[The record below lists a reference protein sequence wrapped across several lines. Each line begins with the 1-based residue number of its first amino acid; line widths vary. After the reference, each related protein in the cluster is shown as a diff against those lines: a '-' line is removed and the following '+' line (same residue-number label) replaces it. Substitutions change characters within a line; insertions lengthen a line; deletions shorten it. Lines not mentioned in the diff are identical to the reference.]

1 VTSPELRHS
10 RIAILAYFFILGVA
24 FTAWSA
30 RLPAI
35 KQSLHLSDGRLGLAL
50 FAVPAGSVLTLA
62 LSGRIADRFGA
73 ERVLRIA
80 GVLFPAALVP
90 VALAGNLAELM
101 AMLALF
107 GALAGLLDVSMNAC
121 GARLELGY
129 GRPIMSSL
137 HAGYSI
143 AGLGGAAIGGISAW
157 LGASPLATFAVTAAA
172 LIVLG
177 LLAAPHVFI
186 PAVAPP
192 GKDSSDPRRSPRQI
206 ATVIWVLGLLALC
219 GQVGEGSAGDWS
231 AVYLHV
237 DLGTSA
243 AAAAVALGAFSV
255 TMAAG
260 RVAGDR
266 LAARFGPVRLVRASG
281 LVAGLGLA
289 GGLLVGTPAA
299 AIVGFALLGLGLA
312 GIFPQIV
319 TAAARL
325 DPGQA
330 GRNIGRIAAVSYS
343 GLLSG
348 PVVIGAIASGVG
360 LRNALLVPAALAVL
374 VAAAAGVMKPRLARR
389 PAQRSEQ
396 GVLRLHPAHGVV
408 VQRDAADA
416 PVGGQGTR
424 LRPDLLGGEHA
435 LHRSQ
440 QRVPVQKL
448 QISGQLLDAVNF
460 AAPFDLHRDAHARA
474 VPAHEVDRPDRG
486 RVLAADQP
494 PALAEHVELDREQL
508 LQVRLHPVLD
518 QAGVDAEV
526 DRGIAHHVGKGD
538 DQGLARLAGHRPQ
551 AGLLGEPA
559 RGRHPVQRLV
569 RAAVGMHEHRAVR
582 LDDEQAQGL
591 GEVGGEPADV
601 VDAAPRDDEPHVG

>member
-1 VTSPELRHS
+1 MTSPQLRWS
-10 RIAILAYFFILGVA
+10 RAAISAYFFILGVA
-24 FTAWSA
+24 FATWSA

-73 ERVLRIA
+73 VRVLRVA
-80 GVLFPAALVP
+80 GVLDPAALVL
-90 VALAGNLAELM
+90 VGLAGNLAGLM
-101 AMLALF
+101 AALAVF
-107 GALAGLLDVSMNAC
+107 GAVAGLLDVSMNAC

-137 HAGYSI
+137 HASYSI
-143 AGLGGAAIGGISAW
+143 AGLGGAAIGGVSAW
-157 LGASPLATFAVTAAA
+157 LGASPLITFAVAAAA

-186 PAVAPP
+186 PAVTPP
-192 GKDSSDPRRSPRQI
+192 VERPGDPPRRSPRQI

-243 AAAAVALGAFSV
+243 GAAAVALGAFSV

-266 LAARFGPVRLVRASG
+266 LAARFGSVRLVRASG

-289 GGLLVGTPAA
+289 GGLLGGTPVA

-312 GIFPQIV
+312 SIFPQIV

-325 DPGQA
+325 DPEQA

-360 LRNALLVPAALAVL
+360 LRDALLVPAALALL
-374 VAAAAGVMKPRLARR
+374 VAAAAGVMKPARLA
-389 PAQRSEQ
+389 
-396 GVLRLHPAHGVV
+396 
-408 VQRDAADA
+408 A
-416 PVGGQGTR
+416 PVGQN
-424 LRPDLLGGEHA
+424 
-435 LHRSQ
+435 
-440 QRVPVQKL
+440 RVF
-448 QISGQLLDAVNF
+448 SGST
-460 AAPFDLHRDAHARA
+460 
-474 VPAHEVDRPDRG
+474 
-486 RVLAADQP
+486 
-494 PALAEHVELDREQL
+494 
-508 LQVRLHPVLD
+508 
-518 QAGVDAEV
+518 
-526 DRGIAHHVGKGD
+526 
-538 DQGLARLAGHRPQ
+538 
-551 AGLLGEPA
+551 
-559 RGRHPVQRLV
+559 
-569 RAAVGMHEHRAVR
+569 
-582 LDDEQAQGL
+582 
-591 GEVGGEPADV
+591 
-601 VDAAPRDDEPHVG
+601 PRMAS

>member
-1 VTSPELRHS
+1 VTSPELRQS
-10 RIAILAYFFILGVA
+10 RIAILAYFFILGVG

-73 ERVLRIA
+73 ARVLRVA

-90 VALAGNLAELM
+90 VGLAGNLAELM

-143 AGLGGAAIGGISAW
+143 AGLGGAAIGGVSAW
-157 LGASPLATFAVTAAA
+157 LGASPLATFAVTAGL
-172 LIVLG
+172 LIILG

-192 GKDSSDPRRSPRQI
+192 RERPGAPPRRSPRQI
-206 ATVIWVLGLLALC
+206 GTVIWVLGLLALC

-237 DLGTSA
+237 DLGTSVG
-243 AAAAVALGAFSV
+243 AAAVALGAFSV

-289 GGLLVGTPAA
+289 VGLLVGTSTA
-299 AIVGFALLGLGLA
+299 AIAGFALLGLGLA

-330 GRNIGRIAAVSYS
+330 GRNIGRIAAVSYT

-348 PVVIGAIASGVG
+348 PVAIGAIASGVG
-360 LRNALLVPAALAVL
+360 LRDALLVPAALALV
-374 VAAAAGVMKPRLARR
+374 VAAAAGVMKPAR
-389 PAQRSEQ
+389 
-396 GVLRLHPAHGVV
+396 
-408 VQRDAADA
+408 
-416 PVGGQGTR
+416 
-424 LRPDLLGGEHA
+424 
-435 LHRSQ
+435 
-440 QRVPVQKL
+440 
-448 QISGQLLDAVNF
+448 
-460 AAPFDLHRDAHARA
+460 
-474 VPAHEVDRPDRG
+474 
-486 RVLAADQP
+486 
-494 PALAEHVELDREQL
+494 
-508 LQVRLHPVLD
+508 
-518 QAGVDAEV
+518 
-526 DRGIAHHVGKGD
+526 
-538 DQGLARLAGHRPQ
+538 
-551 AGLLGEPA
+551 
-559 RGRHPVQRLV
+559 
-569 RAAVGMHEHRAVR
+569 
-582 LDDEQAQGL
+582 
-591 GEVGGEPADV
+591 
-601 VDAAPRDDEPHVG
+601 